1 MKTWAE
7 KRRREMEAVGATE
20 LADMFK
26 TIVKLCELED
36 QLKSLKDSGL
46 W

>member
-7 KRRREMEAVGATE
+7 KRRREMEAIGARE
-20 LADMFK
+20 LADMFN
-26 TIVKLCELED
+26 TIVKLCELEEEV
-36 QLKSLKDSGL
+36 KSSRDSDD

>member
-7 KRRREMEAVGATE
+7 KRRREMEAIGAKE
-20 LADMFK
+20 LADMFN
-26 TIVKLCELED
+26 TIVRLCELEEKV
-36 QLKSLKDSGL
+36 KSLENSDV